1 MLVEPL
7 STCRLQAVLDQIERT
22 RHWDT
27 AAGVKAPSDALQAA
41 CDGAAAWQRAASESW
56 QTVGGGGGRRRPLSA
71 ASAAASGG
79 GDEEGEADPEDDDM
93 VGFGTRYLA

>member
-1 MLVEPL
+1 VLVEPL

-41 CDGAAAWQRAASESW
+41 CDGAAAWQRAASD
-56 QTVGGGGGRRRPLSA
+56 
-71 ASAAASGG
+71 AASGG